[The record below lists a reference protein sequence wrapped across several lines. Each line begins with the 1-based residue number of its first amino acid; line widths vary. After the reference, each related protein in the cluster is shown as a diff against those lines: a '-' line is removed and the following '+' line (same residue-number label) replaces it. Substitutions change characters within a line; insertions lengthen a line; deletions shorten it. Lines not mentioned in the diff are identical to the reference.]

1 MATKP
6 NPRRQNGHRRNKN
19 RARIK
24 ARGDACYLC
33 GRPIDYDRVD
43 VTDPLSWVVDEVIPV
58 SRWQEFGYPSP
69 RAVAEDF
76 NNLRAAHRI
85 CNARKSNKTIEELR
99 CKPKARKRAYVALDG
114 EW

>member
-1 MATKP
+1 MAT
-6 NPRRQNGHRRNKN
+6 NPRNQNGNLRRKN

-24 ARGDACYLC
+24 ARGDFCYLC

-43 VTDPLSWVVDEVIPV
+43 VTDPMSWVIDEVIPV
-58 SRWQEFGYPSP
+58 SRWREFGYPSP

-85 CNARKSNKTIEELR
+85 CNAQKSNKTVDELR
-99 CKPKARKRAYVALDG
+99 MRVKANKRAFVAHDG

>member
-1 MATKP
+1 MSKP

-33 GRPIDYDRVD
+33 GRPIDYSRTSVH
-43 VTDPLSWVVDEVIPV
+43 DPFSWVVDEVIPV
-58 SRWQEFGYPSP
+58 SRWQEFGYHSA

-76 NNLRAAHRI
+76 SNLRAAHRI
-85 CNARKSNKTIEELR
+85 CNQRKSNKTIEELR
-99 CKPKARKRAYVALDG
+99 CKPKPRKRAFVAPDG